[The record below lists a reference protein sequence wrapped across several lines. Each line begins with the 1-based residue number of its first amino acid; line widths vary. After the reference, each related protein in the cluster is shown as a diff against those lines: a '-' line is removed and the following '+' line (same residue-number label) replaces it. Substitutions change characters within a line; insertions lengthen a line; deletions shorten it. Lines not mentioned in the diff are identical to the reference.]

1 MQKII
6 LYSLCFILI
15 AQGCLVVASGQK
27 KPALPLMWP
36 SEAAS
41 QKRAAEWAA
50 LQSLVDKAAVDTIQK
65 YRDKGLKP
73 TDLAITLVDLRD
85 SNMPKIANFNGEQK
99 IYPASVVKLFYLV
112 AVHQWLQSG
121 KLKDTPELRRGMKDM
136 IVDSS
141 NDATHFIVDVLSG
154 VSSGGELPEKELKAW
169 AYRRNVVNR
178 YFSTL
183 GYTNINVN
191 QKTYCEDVYG
201 RDRQFRGKDGENRN
215 KLTTFATAA
224 LLTSIVQGRA
234 VNAEH
239 SKQMMELL
247 KRDFEAPAK
256 GDADDQAH
264 GFTALALKPGMKLWS
279 KAGWTST
286 TRHDAAYVE
295 TPDGRKFVLVIFTTN
310 VANERNIIPD
320 IARMVLDGLK

>member
-1 MQKII
+1 MAPPSASELQKQTAG
-6 LYSLCFILI
+6 S
-15 AQGCLVVASGQK
+15 
-27 KPALPLMWP
+27 
-36 SEAAS
+36 
-41 QKRAAEWAA
+41 AA
-50 LQSLVDKAAVDTIQK
+50 LQGLVDKAAVDTIQK

-73 TDLAITLVDLRD
+73 TDLAITLIDLHD
-85 SNMPKIANFNGEQK
+85 PKMPSIASFNGEQK
-99 IYPASVVKLFYLV
+99 IYPASVVKLFYLA
-112 AVHQWLQSG
+112 AVHQWLQTG
-121 KLKDTPELRRGMKDM
+121 KLKDAPELRRAMKDM

-169 AYRRNVVNR
+169 AYQRNAMNR
-178 YFSTL
+178 YFSSL

-215 KLTTFATAA
+215 KLTTLATAM
-224 LLTSIVQGRA
+224 LLASIAEGRA

-239 SKQMMELL
+239 SKQMMDLL
-247 KRDFEAPAK
+247 KRDFESPAG

-295 TPDGRKFVLVIFTTN
+295 TTDGRKFVLVVFTTN

-320 IARMVLDGLK
+320 IARVILDGMK